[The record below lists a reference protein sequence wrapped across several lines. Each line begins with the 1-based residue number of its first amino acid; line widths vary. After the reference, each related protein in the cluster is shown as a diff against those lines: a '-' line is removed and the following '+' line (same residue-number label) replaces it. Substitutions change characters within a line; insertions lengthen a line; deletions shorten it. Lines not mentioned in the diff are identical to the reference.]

1 MIEIVNL
8 TGDYYTYLNL
18 MITECRTLFLQTGR
32 ETLFLTHADGI
43 ETDEYKTDT
52 ECFGRLS
59 LTFERLSR
67 R

>member
-43 ETDEYKTDT
+43 IIS
-52 ECFGRLS
+52 GP
-59 LTFERLSR
+59 ERLLR
-67 R
+67 DR